1 MEDFIYY
8 NGLFDI
14 YGCLLTEKEQNTFR
28 DYYQEDMSLAEIAD
42 ENNVSRSAVQKTVKT
57 VLDKL
62 KYYED
67 KLNIYVNNRK
77 MNNILNSN
85 NISEIKQVIQ
95 EILGE

>member
-14 YGCLLTEKEQNTFR
+14 YGCLLTEKERNTFR
-28 DYYQEDMSLAEIAD
+28 DYYQEDMSLAEIAG

>member
-28 DYYQEDMSLAEIAD
+28 DYYQEDMSLAEIAG